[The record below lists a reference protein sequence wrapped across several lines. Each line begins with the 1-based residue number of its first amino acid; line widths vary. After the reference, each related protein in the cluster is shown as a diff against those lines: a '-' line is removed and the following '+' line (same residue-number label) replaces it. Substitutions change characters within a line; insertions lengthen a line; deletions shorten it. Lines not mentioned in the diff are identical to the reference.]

1 MKFKATLALSIL
13 FLVTFNRVNAD
24 TLPFDEVKWK
34 TVNKVDSCSIQSDF
48 DRLGYRLTFT
58 KEAGEADM
66 QLQLSGWK
74 VGGSKEPQNRITFY
88 SESPS
93 WSQEQAARQVITQVN
108 HYRHGDTLKGKKV
121 NAILGALRQGYWL
134 TIESDRYS
142 VTLPNTGIFDIVES
156 FNVCLTKLPKTTYK
170 NAYNTKLYFRLNQ
183 KELSKSNKE
192 AVAELA
198 SLIKKDASIK
208 KVMVDGYTD
217 NVGSSVTNLAVS
229 KARAKTIAYQLT
241 VEGVSSNLIRVT
253 GQGERFPMASN
264 ETALG
269 RDRNRRVEIRLI
281 R

>member
-48 DRLGYRLTFT
+48 DRFGYRLTFT

-66 QLQLSGWK
+66 QLQLSGWRI
-74 VGGSKEPQNRITFY
+74 GGRKEDQNNITFY

-93 WSQEQAARQVITQVN
+93 WSQGQAARQVITQVN
-108 HYRHGDTLKGKKV
+108 HYRHGDTLKGEMV
-121 NAILGALRQGYWL
+121 NAILDVLRQGYWL
-134 TIESDRYS
+134 SIESDHYS
-142 VTLPNTGIFDIVES
+142 VTLPNTGIFDIVKS
-156 FNVCLTKLPKTTYK
+156 FNGCLTKLPLTTYE
-170 NAYNTKLYFRLNQ
+170 NSYNTKLYFQLNQ

-192 AVAELA
+192 AIAELA
-198 SLIKKDASIK
+198 SLIKKDTSIK

-241 VEGVSSNLIRVT
+241 VDGVSSNLIRVT